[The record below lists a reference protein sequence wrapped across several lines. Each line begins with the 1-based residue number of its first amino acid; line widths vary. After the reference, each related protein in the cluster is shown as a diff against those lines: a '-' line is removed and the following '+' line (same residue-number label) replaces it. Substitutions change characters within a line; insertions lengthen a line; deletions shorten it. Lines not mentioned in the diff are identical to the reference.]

1 MVKLLILEERI
12 QNKITQTKIK
22 MDQTMEKAEPDRL
35 WPIIESLNWVLNEIL
50 EVNGGNLR
58 EMLLIK

>member
-35 WPIIESLNWVLNEIL
+35 WPIIELLNWVLNEIL
-50 EVNGGNLR
+50 ELNGSNLR